1 MKESGRIAILGG
13 GPIGLVCAL
22 LLAQRR
28 ISSVVVDARTLE
40 DARRDARLLALS
52 RGSWQALRPLLAEHL
67 PRYAPIRDVYV
78 SSAGEFGATHL
89 AASDFAG
96 NDLGVT
102 VLYGDLLEALA
113 RAAAAQ
119 ASIESRRPCRALR
132 LEQAPQSV
140 RIALDDATTLDAP
153 LAVRA
158 EGLPAGSSG
167 RDAGADHWAVIAN
180 LRAQGPATGSAFE
193 RFTRDGPLAL
203 LPTPAQFGDANA
215 RTLALVW
222 CMSDAASTRRLTL
235 PDHEFR
241 DELQLAIG
249 PRIAQ
254 IDAIGPRQRYP
265 LAQAVRETVR
275 EHRVVSLGNAAQ
287 TLHPVAGQ
295 GFNLGM
301 RDCITL
307 ADALATHGDI
317 NAALADYAA
326 RRRVDRTAIAAL
338 TRWLPDAFA
347 TRFAPI
353 AAARTAG
360 LLALD
365 LIPPLRRQ
373 LAHLLMFGLR
383 A

>member
-13 GPIGLVCAL
+13 GPIGLSCAL

-28 ISSVVVDARTLE
+28 VGSVVVDARTLE

-52 RGSWQALRPLLAEHL
+52 RGTWQVLRPLLADHL
-67 PRYAPIRDVYV
+67 PRHAPIRDVYV
-78 SSAGEFGATHL
+78 SSAGELGATHL
-89 AASDFAG
+89 AASDFDG
-96 NDLGVT
+96 IDLGVT
-102 VLYGDLLEALA
+102 ILYGDLLEALA
-113 RAAAAQ
+113 RSVAAQ

-132 LEQAPQSV
+132 LEQTPESV
-140 RIALDDATTLDAP
+140 RITLADATALEAP

-158 EGLPAGSSG
+158 EGLPAANGG
-167 RDAGADHWAVIAN
+167 PEVAAEHWAVIAN

-203 LPTPAQFGDANA
+203 LPTPAQFGDGSA

-222 CMSDAASTRRLTL
+222 CMSDAASRRRLAM
-235 PDHEFR
+235 PDREFR
-241 DELQLAIG
+241 DELQRAIG
-249 PRIAQ
+249 LRIAQ
-254 IDAIGPRQRYP
+254 IDAIGPRRRYP

-275 EHRVVSLGNAAQ
+275 EHRVVALGNAAQ

-301 RDCITL
+301 RDCL
-307 ADALATHGDI
+307 ALANALATHGDI
-317 NAALADYAA
+317 SAALADYEQ
-326 RRRVDRTAIAAL
+326 RRRFDRAAIAAL
-338 TRWLPDAFA
+338 TRWLPEAFA

-353 AAARTAG
+353 AVARTAG

-373 LAHLLMFGLR
+373 LAHLLMFGAR